1 MLQQTAENVLN
12 RKSVWQCKRSPKCTQ
27 RLTNLRPT
35 KCACGKHPK
44 QQMRLARAM
53 SSLNYLPYRWKRPR
67 ALCEMHYD
75 GILGLFSRPHI
86 ANFGLE
92 KVIAWHS
99 LLLSKAWGLA
109 IASRVTGT
117 ILAIL
122 PMFYLELTKPIM
134 SINNTLIG
142 LISSAVTR
150 SVYWEKCRRE
160 KHLLKIVLLN
170 LNYASTKE
178 SYAKQ
183 ARICACP
190 L

>member
-1 MLQQTAENVLN
+1 MGRAYGNANVLLSA
-12 RKSVWQCKRSPKCTQ
+12 RSGSQTSAPQSVRVANIQSSKC
-27 RLTNLRPT
+27 
-35 KCACGKHPK
+35 
-44 QQMRLARAM
+44 
-53 SSLNYLPYRWKRPR
+53 SSLEPCPHSTTSRIDGETESFTLNSLWWDPR
-67 ALCEMHYD
+67 
-75 GILGLFSRPHI
+75 FVFWPRI

-92 KVIAWHS
+92 NVIAWHS
-99 LLLSKAWGLA
+99 LLLSKVWGLA
-109 IASRVTGT
+109 IASKVTGT
-117 ILAIL
+117 ILAVL
-122 PMFYLELTKPIM
+122 PMFYLELTKPIL

-160 KHLLKIVLLN
+160 KHLLKIGFLN